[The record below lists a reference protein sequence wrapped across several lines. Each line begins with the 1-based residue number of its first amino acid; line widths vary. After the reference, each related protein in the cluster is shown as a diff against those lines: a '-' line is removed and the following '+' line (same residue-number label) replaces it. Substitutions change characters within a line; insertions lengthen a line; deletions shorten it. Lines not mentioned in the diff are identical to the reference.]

1 MKRTLYREIHKERL
15 DLNVV
20 IYGKTFYHIGGIESW
35 VVYVCK
41 RYNIGQ
47 ITLLYDAIDAPQ
59 LERFKKVV
67 NCVQYTGQEFHCN
80 KIIYV
85 APIYVQEDE
94 LWHGAKEHYLINH
107 VCYGDSKNTEV
118 FELPEFDKVFA
129 VSDFCAESCRK
140 RITDEIF
147 TLYNPVE
154 IEKPKKVLRLVSA
167 CRWSK
172 DKGSEQMLKLA
183 EMLDKANISFIW
195 YIFTDEEPEEHHR
208 NMIFMTPRY
217 DLASIIADCDWGV
230 QFSRIESYGL
240 FPVECLK
247 CGTPV
252 ILTDLKVFREI
263 GIDERNAFFFDWD
276 MKEKDVR
283 LLQKPPKVKYKEPNS
298 DKIYK
303 ELLK

>member
-1 MKRTLYREIHKERL
+1 MKRALLRELHKEVL
-15 DLNVV
+15 NLNVV
-20 IYGKTFYHIGGIESW
+20 IYGKCFYHIGGIESW
-35 VVYVCK
+35 VHYVTK
-41 RYNIGQ
+41 KYNVGQ
-47 ITLLYDAIDAPQ
+47 ITVLYESIDDAQ
-59 LERFKKVV
+59 LERFKKYV
-67 NCVQYTGQEFHCN
+67 NCIQYTGQEFHCE

-85 APIYVQEDE
+85 APIYVEENE
-94 LWHGAKEHYLINH
+94 LWYGAKEHYLINH
-107 VCYGDSKNTEV
+107 VCYGDSENTEV

-129 VSDFCAESCRK
+129 VSDFCAESCKK
-140 RITDEIF
+140 RMTDEIF

-154 IEKPKKVLRLVSA
+154 IEKPKKVVRLVTA

-172 DKGSEQMLKLA
+172 DKGSEQMLKFA
-183 EMLDKANISFIW
+183 EMLENEGISFIW

-217 DLASIIADCDWGV
+217 DLASIIADSDWGV
-230 QFSRIESYGL
+230 QFTRIESYGL

-252 ILTDLKVFREI
+252 ILTDLPVFREI
-263 GIDERNAFFFDWD
+263 GIDEKNALFYDWKMNGD
-276 MKEKDVR
+276 DVKKV
-283 LLQKPPKVKYKEPNS
+283 LNPPKVKYTPPNS